1 MYKILKKQIKYIFKM
16 FMSFA
21 ESIHDVHTYM
31 RANTLAQQIKVN
43 ILKEYFKVRRSTSL
57 FCLTSTYHPRMLV
70 CLSRTMNLWVED
82 LGVF

>member
-1 MYKILKKQIKYIFKM
+1 M
-16 FMSFA
+16 FISFA
-21 ESIHDVHTYM
+21 ESIHDAHTCM
-31 RANTLAQQIKVN
+31 RTNTPAHQIKVN
-43 ILKEYFKVRRSTSL
+43 ILKEYFKVRSTSL